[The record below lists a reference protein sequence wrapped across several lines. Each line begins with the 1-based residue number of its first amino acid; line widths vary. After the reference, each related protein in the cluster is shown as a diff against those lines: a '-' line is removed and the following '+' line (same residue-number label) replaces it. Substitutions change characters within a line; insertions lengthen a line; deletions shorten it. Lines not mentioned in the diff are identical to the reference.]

1 MNMDLDFL
9 AWEIKNYE
17 GLTRKRYIGQVIRAF
32 RGEGRLGARTMAS
45 FGEDAAVIDT
55 GGRGVSLLAT
65 DGIWGRLIKADP
77 WWAGYCA
84 VLVNVNDIASMGGR
98 PVGMV
103 DVLSLSSVRFCRDV
117 SRGLADGMEKFGVPL
132 VGGHLH
138 PDVKYDAVNV
148 AILGEADRDALLYSH
163 TARPGDR
170 IVVAVD
176 LEGRLYPRF
185 QLNWDTTTMKDSER
199 VQGLLRLMERIG
211 KRKLAASCK
220 DISNPGVIG
229 TLGML
234 FEASGVG
241 GTVDLTRLPRPEGV
255 QLSHWV
261 KVYPGFGFVMTA
273 REGKAQRLI
282 KEFEREGIAAGDVG
296 GVDDTMTLQISDGKE
311 EREVFDLKKEG
322 ITGIRDVIELQP

>member
-1 MNMDLDFL
+1 MDLDFL

-117 SRGLADGMEKFGVPL
+117 SRGLAHGME
-132 VGGHLH
+132 
-138 PDVKYDAVNV
+138 
-148 AILGEADRDALLYSH
+148 
-163 TARPGDR
+163 
-170 IVVAVD
+170 
-176 LEGRLYPRF
+176 
-185 QLNWDTTTMKDSER
+185 
-199 VQGLLRLMERIG
+199 
-211 KRKLAASCK
+211 
-220 DISNPGVIG
+220 
-229 TLGML
+229 
-234 FEASGVG
+234 
-241 GTVDLTRLPRPEGV
+241 
-255 QLSHWV
+255 
-261 KVYPGFGFVMTA
+261 
-273 REGKAQRLI
+273 
-282 KEFEREGIAAGDVG
+282 
-296 GVDDTMTLQISDGKE
+296 
-311 EREVFDLKKEG
+311 
-322 ITGIRDVIELQP
+322 